1 MYVSIYNSLTLLLNG
16 RMGVGGSLRKE
27 WDGTVSLTI
36 QQKIDRRS
44 LHLRFQFHFHFHFA
58 FPILHFFFLQFHF
71 SRNFSNVKTF
81 FFFCLL
87 QFSRAFL
94 QRVFFFLF
102 FVAECGRREG
112 RIKRGR
118 EKEKKTFIFF
128 LKMPRVAHSE
138 PGNSA

>member
-81 FFFCLL
+81 FFLPSSIFARI
-87 QFSRAFL
+87 SAKG
-94 QRVFFFLF
+94 FLF
-102 FVAECGRREG
+102 FVFRRRMRQARRAYKAWE
-112 RIKRGR
+112 RKR
-118 EKEKKTFIFF
+118 KKNFYF
-128 LKMPRVAHSE
+128 LP
-138 PGNSA
+138 

>member
-71 SRNFSNVKTF
+71 SRNFSNGKTF
-81 FFFCLL
+81 FFFAFFNFRAHFCKG
-87 QFSRAFL
+87 FS
-94 QRVFFFLF
+94 FFCFSSPNAAGAKG
-102 FVAECGRREG
+102 V
-112 RIKRGR
+112 
-118 EKEKKTFIFF
+118 
-128 LKMPRVAHSE
+128 
-138 PGNSA
+138 